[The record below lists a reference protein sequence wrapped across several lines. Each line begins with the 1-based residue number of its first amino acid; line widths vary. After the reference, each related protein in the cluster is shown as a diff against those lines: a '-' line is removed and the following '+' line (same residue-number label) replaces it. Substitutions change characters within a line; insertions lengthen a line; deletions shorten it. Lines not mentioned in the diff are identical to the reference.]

1 MWQSKSR
8 TPTHHVFA
16 PRPDRASLQEAVQGR
31 LRAMCSRYASKA
43 STYTDDSLLASCRQV
58 ATLPSP
64 AQSRHPENRKPK
76 FYRLELAALQ
86 VTHISV
92 LETGRLFVGLR
103 ETEGSQ
109 PLHADS
115 WHETRM
121 HLPITS
127 PMEARPSCMT
137 ESKPRQLKNRVA
149 PDPLCQ
155 AHSKKTS
162 LTYTSLAPERGL
174 TLNSTAGLCAA
185 ICTGLHDGG
194 KLNISLPKKWL
205 EKKPAGVTF
214 AAHRS
219 KLSHLGTRL
228 TRLGRGKI

>member
-1 MWQSKSR
+1 
-8 TPTHHVFA
+8 
-16 PRPDRASLQEAVQGR
+16 
-31 LRAMCSRYASKA
+31 MCSRYASKA

-115 WHETRM
+115 SARNADAPAN
-121 HLPITS
+121 HLADGG
-127 PMEARPSCMT
+127 EA
-137 ESKPRQLKNRVA
+137 V
-149 PDPLCQ
+149 
-155 AHSKKTS
+155 
-162 LTYTSLAPERGL
+162 
-174 TLNSTAGLCAA
+174 
-185 ICTGLHDGG
+185 LHDG
-194 KLNISLPKKWL
+194 KQASST
-205 EKKPAGVTF
+205 EKQSGS
-214 AAHRS
+214 RS
-219 KLSHLGTRL
+219 ALSDT
-228 TRLGRGKI
+228 